1 MALAMLCFW
10 FWSGLAFPSDHE
22 HGSGISDAAIL
33 FVQEAVGG
41 AGIGLFLGWLVFR
54 VMRQIDDYPL
64 EVLLTLAGLWGIPIV
79 CVAACVGPDHG
90 RVCGTVD
97 W

>member
-1 MALAMLCFW
+1 MFLVLV
-10 FWSGLAFPSDHE
+10 GLAFPSDHG

-41 AGIGLFLGWLVFR
+41 TVIGLFLGWLVFR
-54 VMRQIDDYPL
+54 VMRKIDDYPL
-64 EVLLTLAGLWGIPIV
+64 EVLLTLALAFGGLPIV
-79 CVAACVGPDHG
+79 CVATCFGPDHG
-90 RVCGTVD
+90 SVCGTVD